1 MKSSQTVR
9 LVLMAM
15 LAAISVVLVML
26 LRTPLLMAAPHLEY
40 DMADVPVLLGT
51 MMFGILP
58 GLCILL
64 IVSVIQAFLL
74 GGNGWIGLL
83 MHFVASGVLV
93 VVVGLFHCRNIKWWK
108 TILGMVLG
116 TIAMAVVMVPMN
128 LIIAPI
134 FFGSSMKDV
143 VEMLV
148 PIIIPFNLLKAG
160 INCVITFVLLKALTP
175 ITSKNSQLFLK
186 CKINQ
191 LKNG

>member
-1 MKSSQTVR
+1 MKSSHTVR

-15 LAAISVVLVML
+15 LAATSIVLVIL

-64 IVSVIQAFLL
+64 IVSVVQAFLL

-83 MHFVASGVLV
+83 MHFVASGMLV
-93 VVVGLFHCRNIKWWK
+93 VIVGLFHYRNIKWWK
-108 TILGMVLG
+108 TILGMALG
-116 TIAMAVVMVPMN
+116 TITMAAVMVPMN
-128 LIIAPI
+128 LIMAPI
-134 FFGSSMKDV
+134 FFGSSMKAV
-143 VEMLV
+143 IEMLI

-175 ITSKNSQLFLK
+175 IVTKNVQLFSKCNISKLK
-186 CKINQ
+186 S
-191 LKNG
+191 